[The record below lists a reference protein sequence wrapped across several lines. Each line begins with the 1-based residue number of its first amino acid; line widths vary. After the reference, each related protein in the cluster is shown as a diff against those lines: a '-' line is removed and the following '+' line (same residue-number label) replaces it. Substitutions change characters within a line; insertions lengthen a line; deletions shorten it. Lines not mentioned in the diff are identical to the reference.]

1 VTRFSRFFTRF
12 PRTVALL
19 CAAALRS
26 LLGWVVA
33 FPIVATL
40 SALGVGSLAGGDRAL
55 FAPSALLLVET
66 LRVGEVALFA
76 AAQTSLFLWLL
87 CALVQA
93 FPTALVFAAFAD
105 LPRDGA
111 EPAFRRALAL
121 TPRFIA
127 LGAVDCGLCAL
138 TFGLGF
144 LAWPAATSASGDAG
158 YGLAALL
165 IGWAV
170 LLSAAIS
177 IFVDL
182 ARLSS
187 LDRETTLRRAVDEAA
202 LRFRKRWLSLFSR
215 YLLAS
220 GAGAFC
226 VAAAARATELCRV
239 EEPGAL
245 RVALVFALHQAVL
258 IALTGIQCVW
268 VQRLPDT

>member
-1 VTRFSRFFTRF
+1 MTRLALILARF

-66 LRVGEVALFA
+66 LRVGEVALLA

-105 LPRDGA
+105 LPHDGA

-144 LAWPAATSASGDAG
+144 LAWPVATSASSPTASSRFACCDSRRVTSSSGRTPTSTSRRRSSG
-158 YGLAALL
+158 S
-165 IGWAV
+165 IGRRRWK
-170 LLSAAIS
+170 
-177 IFVDL
+177 
-182 ARLSS
+182 RSS
-187 LDRETTLRRAVDEAA
+187 
-202 LRFRKRWLSLFSR
+202 S
-215 YLLAS
+215 S
-220 GAGAFC
+220 G
-226 VAAAARATELCRV
+226 
-239 EEPGAL
+239 EP
-245 RVALVFALHQAVL
+245 H
-258 IALTGIQCVW
+258 
-268 VQRLPDT
+268 